1 LQRLSKT
8 KNLLAFSGG
17 VDSTALFFM
26 LEDFGIKFDI
36 AIVDY
41 GTRKQ
46 SKDEVNYAKT
56 LSKQYNKKCFTKKFP
71 KDIKFSEKKARDF
84 RYEFFQNIILEQNY
98 DILLTAHQL
107 NDKFEWFLMQISKG
121 AGLVELI
128 GLQEFEKKQ
137 NYSIFRPLLGYSK
150 QQLQDYLDK
159 KQIKYFID
167 KTNFDTKYKRNY
179 FRQKY
184 SDMFL
189 QEFET
194 GVRKSFGYLQKD
206 KDSLLKNISVFTKE
220 KLKIYD
226 IDTNDENIIIKII
239 DKELKNRGILIT
251 KATRDEII
259 RQKNITISDKIS
271 ISIQQNKIYIAP
283 KCQTPMTKKFKET
296 CRKNNIPKN
305 IRSYLFEIGF
315 EFRL

>member
-1 LQRLSKT
+1 LQRLLNK

-46 SKDEVNYAKT
+46 SKDEINYAKT

-84 RYEFFQNIILEQNY
+84 RYEFFGNIILEQNY

-137 NYSIFRPLLGYSK
+137 NYSIFRPLLGYLK

-283 KCQTPMTKKFKET
+283 KCQTTMTKKFKEI

-305 IRSYLFEIGF
+305 IRGYLFEIGF
-315 EFRL
+315 EF